1 VVARASVSHVD
12 GRLVR
17 FEVAAEHQTPEGI
30 SAVIATGRITRVIVD
45 RARFLSRL

>member
-1 VVARASVSHVD
+1 MGAELEVQATLVHVD

-17 FEVAAEHQTPEGI
+17 FEVVALVDAQLVGRAE
-30 SAVIATGRITRVIVD
+30 ITRVIVD